1 MLNRDF
7 FKILIKI
14 IGVVLLIRVVL
25 ETTPM
30 LIFYSSMQEG
40 EYFQGILVA
49 LICIIILFCIIRN
62 PNVIINI
69 FRLDKDLENDKI
81 EVNALN
87 EKNILNIAVIITGGL
102 MIANNISKSILL
114 LYILFVG
121 ASSYIFPNHMGTTEK
136 VEMWIPLINLVLGC
150 VFIIW
155 RRNIVNYFEEKNKT

>member
-14 IGVVLLIRVVL
+14 IGIILLIKVVL

-30 LIFYSSMQEG
+30 LIFYSSMEIG
-40 EYFQGILVA
+40 EYVSAILVA
-49 LICIIILFCIIRN
+49 LICIIILFWIIRN
-62 PNVIINI
+62 PNIIINI

-136 VEMWIPLINLVLGC
+136 VEMWIPLINLILGC
-150 VFIIW
+150 IFIIW
-155 RRNIVNYFEEKNKT
+155 RRNIVNYFEEKDKS